1 MTISSPPD
9 KWYLKLFNLNET
21 LHVPRLNISP
31 VGNER
36 LMENKFRD
44 FEKFQKNIPKIVVK
58 SGCGPRRFSRGGV
71 LLSEFE
77 TSPLQVI

>member
-21 LHVPRLNISP
+21 LHVPRLVMSP
-31 VGNER
+31 AGNER
-36 LMENKFRD
+36 LMKNEFRD
-44 FEKFQKNIPKIVVK
+44 FEKFKKNIPKIIVK
-58 SGCGPRRFSRGGV
+58 SGCGPRRFCPGGV
-71 LLSEFE
+71 LLTEFE

>member
-1 MTISSPPD
+1 MTISSPPE
-9 KWYLKLFNLNET
+9 KWYLKCFNLNET
-21 LHVPRLNISP
+21 LHVPRLSISP
-31 VGNER
+31 AAYSRPMGNE
-36 LMENKFRD
+36 FRD
-44 FEKFQKNIPKIVVK
+44 FNKFEKNIVEFLLK